1 MKKLMSALLTTL
13 FLACT
18 QSQALAD
25 STNPVRECDARIK
38 SKDELKILNGKIEL
52 IFSGSPTLEMMAN
65 YKVPNQKEKEAIALW
80 IEEQKKCKQLG
91 DEWFTS
97 ARPEWVALID
107 RAYSD
112 MFFLAADLYGGK
124 INYGAFA
131 KGQVKIN
138 DDLKISMASLKQQ
151 LRQQDEAKQDA
162 HSQQQAME
170 ERRLQQ
176 ERVYQAQ
183 QQAINRQQT
192 EAAKSAAT
200 TNLGLELLK
209 MGQPRT
215 LGNPSVN
222 CTTYTRGPYG
232 TINCQ

>member
-1 MKKLMSALLTTL
+1 MKKLMITLLAT
-13 FLACT
+13 FFV
-18 QSQALAD
+18 SSSVRAD
-25 STNPVRECDARIK
+25 SPVKECEAQIESQK
-38 SKDELKILNGKIEL
+38 ELQILKGKVEL
-52 IFSGSPTLEMMAN
+52 LFSADPPLEMLAN
-65 YKVPNQKEKEAIALW
+65 NRVPNKKEKEAIAIW
-80 IEEQKKCKQLG
+80 VKEQKKCKQLG
-91 DEWFTS
+91 AELFKN
-97 ARPEWVALID
+97 ANPEWVALINK
-107 RAYSD
+107 AYSE
-112 MFFLAADLYGGK
+112 MFFLAADLYGEK

-151 LRQQDEAKQDA
+151 LRQQDEAKQEA

-209 MGQPRT
+209 MGQPHT